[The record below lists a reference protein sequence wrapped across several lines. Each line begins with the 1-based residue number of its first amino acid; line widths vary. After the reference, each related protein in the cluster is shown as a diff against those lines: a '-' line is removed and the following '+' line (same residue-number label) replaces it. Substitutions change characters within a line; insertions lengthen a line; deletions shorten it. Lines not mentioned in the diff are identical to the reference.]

1 MSSPGSS
8 PASSPGGRTTFAK
21 ACIYFN
27 HTGYFL
33 EFEPKNRQGFPPEEL
48 FKLNCYAKKRA
59 GILFVKVVDPDNVH
73 DDDDDAFPPP
83 SVLPLAKRSAAAA
96 Y

>member
-1 MSSPGSS
+1 MAGNGGSS
-8 PASSPGGRTTFAK
+8 PTGRGTFAK

-27 HTGYFL
+27 HNGYFL

-48 FKLNCYAKKRA
+48 VKLNCYAKKRA
-59 GILFVKVVDPDNVH
+59 GILFVKVVDPDH
-73 DDDDDAFPPP
+73 AHEDDDEALPP
-83 SVLPLAKRSAAAA
+83 VGTVALAKRSAAAA